1 MNVPN
6 IDANKFY
13 VSLFF
18 AKFQSSNKVLCKN
31 DYKNM
36 ALEPKHNNTCVFYNY
51 QGKET
56 DLLIAFSVNK
66 WLYYPHSVTKKI
78 RTTLFML
85 SVSII
90 IMVLW
95 IRLAVAPFPPSR
107 GGLKNSI
114 CHSSPCSVHC
124 ISRPPHRQ
132 HEGCIC

>member
-31 DYKNM
+31 DYKSM
-36 ALEPKHNNTCVFYNY
+36 ALEPKYNNTCVFYNY

-56 DLLIAFSVNK
+56 DLLIAFSVIK
-66 WLYYPHSVTKKI
+66 WLYYLHSVTKKI

-90 IMVLW
+90 SLVLW
-95 IRLAVAPFPPSR
+95 IRLVVVPSPPPMD
-107 GGLKNSI
+107 GLKGSS

-124 ISRPPHRQ
+124 ISHPPHRQ
-132 HEGCIC
+132 HEGRIC